1 MHQKKCPDRR
11 LHPALIY
18 SPIKPILSLFA
29 ISSTNTSPTQIIA
42 LSLFTCLLFS
52 LSPCITRLLLHYLYS
67 FSEHKDTIIMH
78 NNKQTDKLYL

>member
-18 SPIKPILSLFA
+18 SPIKPILTLFA
-29 ISSTNTSPTQIIA
+29 ILSTNTSPTQIIA

-52 LSPCITRLLLHYLYS
+52 LSPLYYS
-67 FSEHKDTIIMH
+67 LVTTLSIFIFGAQRY
-78 NNKQTDKLYL
+78 NNYA

>member
-18 SPIKPILSLFA
+18 SHFKPILTLFA
-29 ISSTNTSPTQIIA
+29 ISSTNTSPTKTIA

-52 LSPCITRLLLHYLYS
+52 LFPLYYS
-67 FSEHKDTIIMH
+67 LVTTLSIFIFGAQRY
-78 NNKQTDKLYL
+78 NNYA